1 MQRTKVVLLGALALV
16 AAGGIGYFAGH
27 RAATREFLSYHWY
40 QLHLAV
46 AEVALQRTLIAN
58 DLHELPPEQV
68 IVKQEKHVAVALDTI
83 GKLDMSGASYPQRAD
98 LEQSMRYVG
107 RYYTTYPD
115 AQLSDNAKRALSYH
129 ADAP

>member
-1 MQRTKVVLLGALALV
+1 MQRIKVVVLGALALGF
-16 AAGGIGYFAGH
+16 AGGIGYFAGH
-27 RAATREFLSYHWY
+27 RAAARELLSYHWY
-40 QLHLAV
+40 QLNLV
-46 AEVALQRTLIAN
+46 EAETALQRTFIAN

-68 IVKQEKHVAVALDTI
+68 ILKQEKYVAVALDAI
-83 GKLDMSGASYPQRAD
+83 GKLDMSRASYPQRAN

-107 RYYTTYPD
+107 RYYAKYPD